1 MCFWDWFLGVLVY
14 CGGDIIYDFGLV
26 GRIGLLGGF
35 DLCLGL
41 WWDDFWWL
49 CGLVD
54 LGACG

>member
-26 GRIGLLGGF
+26 CWIGLLGGF

-41 WWDDFWWL
+41 W
-49 CGLVD
+49 
-54 LGACG
+54 